1 MVLVIVLVALLAVLC
16 LGGVVLWTRL
26 AATNTRV
33 IGAPKGDPEGLFRGG
48 VLGKHIITSGP
59 LVRLEFFDW
68 GVRLRG
74 TILSRWVVPTWEAKY
89 DELAP
94 VRLVALPASRVAL
107 WIRVRDGSSAI
118 GFLSDNSRLI
128 LPSFQKRGVAVDGS
142 LRQVRNVD
150 DLYD

>member
-1 MVLVIVLVALLAVLC
+1 VVLVIILVALLVVLC
-16 LGGVVLWTRL
+16 IGGIVLWTRL

-33 IGAPKGDPEGLFRGG
+33 IGPPGGDPEGLFRGG

-74 TILSRWVVPTWEAKY
+74 TMLSRWVVPTWEAKY

-107 WIRVRDGSSAI
+107 WLRVRDGSSAI

-150 DLYD
+150 DLYG